1 MVRRISIIAQNGRTF
16 WAASLYIHP
25 KYKKKRPGR
34 PIIMCYGFPGL
45 VFKTKWE
52 IYRERKREGEVGK
65 GEKDGNVKVDH
76 FSGRRVGPFSP
87 ETEAPL
93 KVTSIILLF
102 LQLAINHL
110 VVRLSS

>member
-1 MVRRISIIAQNGRTF
+1 MGELFEQLLFIFIQNT
-16 WAASLYIHP
+16 
-25 KYKKKRPGR
+25 KKRPGR

-45 VFKTKWE
+45 AFKTTWE
-52 IYRERKREGEVGK
+52 IYKGRKWEREVGK